1 MSDVLVSA
9 PKSLGTRDLLRAWV
23 EQVPDLPDDLTN
35 ISVVID
41 CSQLQTATPSFFDEF
56 IKILV
61 LERHATHIEFREANE
76 RARHLALRSA
86 ANRHISDR
94 VTVTTRKERSTWTGL
109 GRQLKERS
117 NWPGLGRQRSKAVP

>member
-1 MSDVLVSA
+1 
-9 PKSLGTRDLLRAWV
+9 
-23 EQVPDLPDDLTN
+23 
-35 ISVVID
+35 
-41 CSQLQTATPSFFDEF
+41 
-56 IKILV
+56 V

-94 VTVTTRKERSTWTGL
+94 VTVATRKERSTWTGL

-117 NWPGLGRQRSKAVP
+117 NWPGLGRQRSKALP